1 MTRRILLIPLFMI
14 LSVGMVKAQRAD
26 QGDRAS
32 TVSSRD
38 VLIRQAKAFSDQIE
52 DAMRRSDENALDR
65 YYADDFICKDERF
78 GIGEVLHKKQFLER
92 RGHAN
97 HGPEDQVIKLAQSKV
112 QWIVVGDMVIRS
124 GYSTTILKHRG
135 RLSKGPRLFTFVYVK
150 QNGQWRFVAL
160 DVFDVPN
167 GSKEPR

>member
-1 MTRRILLIPLFMI
+1 MRRVFLFPLLVI
-14 LSVGMVKAQRAD
+14 LSAGMVKGQRTGQNHPARTAQ
-26 QGDRAS
+26 DRDAM
-32 TVSSRD
+32 
-38 VLIRQAKAFSDQIE
+38 IKEAKAFSDRIE
-52 DAMRRSDENALDR
+52 DAMRTSDEKALDR
-65 YYADDFICKDERF
+65 YYADDFVCKDERF

-92 RGHAN
+92 RGHLG
-97 HGPEDQVIKLAQSKV
+97 HGPEDQVIKLVQSKV
-112 QWIVVGDMVIRS
+112 QWIVLGNTVIRS

-167 GSKEPR
+167 GYEEPK